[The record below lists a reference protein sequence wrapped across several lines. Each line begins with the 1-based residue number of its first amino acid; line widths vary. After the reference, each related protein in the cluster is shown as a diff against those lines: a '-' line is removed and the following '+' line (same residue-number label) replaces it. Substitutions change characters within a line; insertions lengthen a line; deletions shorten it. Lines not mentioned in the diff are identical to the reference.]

1 MLPFVATLA
10 GIYVISLFSDH
21 SGKRRLW
28 VRFSLYSFAAALVA
42 SVVLRDQMVAA
53 YIALV
58 ICGFFLK
65 SATSPFWSMPGR
77 IASPEVAG
85 SARGVINGLGNLG
98 GFCGP
103 LSGGRDDVSL
113 RPECGGLR
121 LAGSLIIA
129 GTMTFLLPKQCDLV
143 DSDSDV
149 AIKNQPRNA

>member
-1 MLPFVATLA
+1 
-10 GIYVISLFSDH
+10 VISLFSDR

-42 SVVLRDQMVAA
+42 SVVLREHVVAA

-77 IASPEVAG
+77 IASRKWPVAH
-85 SARGVINGLGNLG
+85 GVINGLGNLG

-103 LSGGRDDVSL
+103 YLVGVMIYLYGQNVAV
-113 RPECGGLR
+113 CA

-129 GTMTFLLPKQCDLV
+129 GP
-143 DSDSDV
+143 
-149 AIKNQPRNA
+149 

>member
-1 MLPFVATLA
+1 M
-10 GIYVISLFSDH
+10 
-21 SGKRRLW
+21 
-28 VRFSLYSFAAALVA
+28 
-42 SVVLRDQMVAA
+42 VLRDHMVAA

-103 LSGGRDDVSL
+103 YLVGVMMYLYGQNVAV
-113 RPECGGLR
+113 CA

>member
-1 MLPFVATLA
+1 V
-10 GIYVISLFSDH
+10 
-21 SGKRRLW
+21 W

-65 SATSPFWSMPGR
+65 SATSFWSMPGR

-85 SARGVINGLGNLG
+85 SARGVINGLGG

-103 LSGGRDDVSL
+103 YLVGVMMYLYGQNVAV
-113 RPECGGLR
+113 CA

-129 GTMTFLLPKQCDLV
+129 GTMTFLLKQCDLV

-149 AIKNQPRNA
+149 AIKQPRKPHDINHSYHCKRFA